1 MKKQIKLLIIED
13 NEDISNNIVSFVSSF
28 AEVEQSFDG
37 TLELLEAQS
46 DIYDLIILDIMLPG
60 QSGYDVLKK
69 LRQNQISIPVLML
82 TAKDQLTDKVH
93 GFELGA
99 DDYLTKPFHR
109 EELVMRI
116 KALLKRS
123 GSLSDESILTYDDI
137 EINLSSR
144 EVTVANK
151 QLDLNG
157 KEFDLLVYLIQ
168 NSNTI
173 LTKEQIF
180 ERIWGFDSETSIT
193 VIEVYMSNL
202 RKKLHKFVDT
212 DLIKTIR
219 NVGYIFQGEK

>member
-1 MKKQIKLLIIED
+1 MKKQIKILIIED
-13 NEDISNNIVSFVSSF
+13 NEEISNNVTSFVSSF
-28 AEVEQSFDG
+28 SEVEQAFDG
-37 TLELLEAQS
+37 TLGLLEAQS

-109 EELVMRI
+109 EELVMRV
-116 KALLKRS
+116 KALLKRG

-144 EVTVANK
+144 EVSVANN

-168 NSNTI
+168 NNNTI